1 MTRASFPTAAGVHG
15 AGERAGA
22 VALKSGR
29 LVSNPSPWEGSRLQG
44 RAALA
49 LACALVAGGC
59 VNAPVVPPLG
69 PSQAFEPVY
78 PVAPPA
84 ARQATGSIYNG
95 RQSDLWFGR
104 GRAFQVGDVITVLL
118 SESTQAARQQSANV
132 SREATNEGT
141 PTGLSGKIGS
151 LATALGGINLNA
163 TKIDSQ
169 GTGTADQRASLTGS
183 ISVTV
188 VEVLANGNLLVRGE
202 KQLGLAEGNEIIQL
216 SGILRPEDVSRN
228 NLAQSRR
235 LANAQIAYRGSGD
248 LANASRPGWGTR
260 LLMNLWPF

>member
-1 MTRASFPTAAGVHG
+1 MASFPAAGR
-15 AGERAGA
+15 ARAGA
-22 VALKSGR
+22 ARLKSGR
-29 LVSNPSPWEGSRLQG
+29 LVSNPPLWKASSLRV
-44 RAALA
+44 RAAVA
-49 LACALVAGGC
+49 FACALAAGGC
-59 VNAPVVPPLG
+59 VNAPLAPTLG
-69 PSQAFEPVY
+69 ASQAFEPVY
-78 PVAPPA
+78 PVAPSP

-169 GTGTADQRASLTGS
+169 GTGSADQRASLTGS

-202 KQLGLAEGNEIIQL
+202 KQLGLAEGTEVIQV

-228 NLAQSRR
+228 NLVQSRR
-235 LANAQIAYRGSGD
+235 LANAQIAYRGTGD